1 MLIQI
6 IVILAYVVIPI
17 CLYNYFENKNKVIRN
32 SLANKT
38 QKVTFDARRTQ
49 RDYDRYCYEANIEKW
64 SQSKFYCF
72 VLKTINDVAKDGES
86 GVIINYLT
94 EKNVILPTKIIY
106 SNYGE
111 AITPSG
117 RTVLFR
123 EIEYQFSPDELAH
136 FSDTDALMT
145 YIDGLIR
152 YLKSEHFNV
161 KIRPSYTNSITI
173 SW

>member
-1 MLIQI
+1 MLPIL
-6 IVILAYVVIPI
+6 VILACIAIPI
-17 CLYNYFENKNKVIRN
+17 CLYNYFENKNKAIGN

-38 QKVTFDARRTQ
+38 QKITLDAIRAK
-49 RDYDRYCYEANIEKW
+49 RDYDKYFYEANIEKW
-64 SQSKFYCF
+64 KQSKFYCF
-72 VLKTINDVAKDGES
+72 VLKTIHDVAKNGES

-94 EKNVILPTKIIY
+94 EKNVILPTKTIY

-117 RTVLFR
+117 HTVLFR
-123 EIEYQFSPDELAH
+123 EINYQFSPDELTH
-136 FSDTDALMT
+136 FSDTDALVT

-161 KIRPSYTNSITI
+161 KIRPSYTNSIII

>member
-1 MLIQI
+1 MLPIL
-6 IVILAYVVIPI
+6 VILACIAIPI
-17 CLYNYFENKNKVIRN
+17 CLYNYFEDKNKAIGN

-38 QKVTFDARRTQ
+38 QKITLDAIRAKK
-49 RDYDRYCYEANIEKW
+49 DYDKYLYEANIEKW
-64 SQSKFYCF
+64 KQSKFYCF
-72 VLKTINDVAKDGES
+72 VLKTIHDVAKDGES

-94 EKNVILPTKIIY
+94 EKNVILPTKTIY
-106 SNYGE
+106 SNYRE

-117 RTVLFR
+117 HTVLFR
-123 EIEYQFSPDELAH
+123 EIDYQFSPDELTH
-136 FSDTDALMT
+136 FSDTDALVT

-152 YLKSEHFNV
+152 YLKSERFNV